1 MTKRLL
7 RDVLHYAYYSDPD
20 ETKAMLSSV
29 FGPERFERASFP
41 CRKLANELFEM
52 LKDCEDSY
60 YVCDTYVD
68 VIAFLFGKAIEKA
81 CLENFN
87 LRVVTWHAV
96 DYHGVHNGEW
106 AFWFTV
112 VDAKTE
118 RCLLMPDIVWW
129 VRFRRASDFVHKVNE
144 VVTAVRLNLQRR

>member
-1 MTKRLL
+1 MTKQLL
-7 RDVLHYAYYSDPD
+7 RDALRWAYNSDPN
-20 ETKAMLSSV
+20 ETKAMLESV
-29 FGPERFERASFP
+29 FGPERLKRELSS
-41 CRKLANELFEM
+41 CSKLSDELFEI

-81 CLENFN
+81 CLENHN
-87 LRVVTWHAV
+87 LRVLTWHAV

-112 VDAKTE
+112 VEAKSE

-144 VVTAVRLNLQRR
+144 VATAVRLNLQRR